1 MAKKIKVYVEPNET
15 VGECLDRIAQM
26 GYRPVRRIEKP
37 VFEHTGTKD
46 EPVHS
51 HQSILCECVALKP
64 ECQTATG
71 MWRFFCFYRNT
82 KKTNDK
88 YSDN

>member
-37 VFEHTGTKD
+37 VFRKNGNQRRTC
-46 EPVHS
+46 S
-51 HQSILCECVALKP
+51 FSSIDLI
-64 ECQTATG
+64 
-71 MWRFFCFYRNT
+71 
-82 KKTNDK
+82 
-88 YSDN
+88 